1 MPDVTL
7 PPIRRT
13 GVAEDLAGV
22 EAALRKIIPA
32 DIEQRLLAQIPQWFL
47 VTSMFKDLE
56 LAYARLDDRT
66 TVEPK
71 YRAVLT
77 AILSLGE
84 NIHSGLKDRPDLDLK
99 SIGYSDGIVEAN
111 LRYLRGKYRQW
122 FLPRNAASV
131 AQVMAMLR
139 NESAPGI

>member
-7 PPIRRT
+7 PPLRRT
-13 GVAEDLAGV
+13 DVAEDLAGV

-56 LAYARLDDRT
+56 LAYARLDNRSP
-66 TVEPK
+66 VEPK

-84 NIHSGLKDRPDLDLK
+84 NIHSGLKNRPDLDLR
-99 SIGYSDGIVEAN
+99 SIGYTPGIVEAN
-111 LRYLRGKYRQW
+111 LRYLREKYRQR
-122 FLPRNAASV
+122 FLPGNSASV
-131 AQVMAMLR
+131 DQVMAILER
-139 NESAPGI
+139 